1 MARPETELVQ
11 DSIDIE
17 RRPTFG
23 SANTVTPNTNTQDAP
38 GVTADHS
45 DPPSQE
51 NRSSKYF
58 GKEGSLRP
66 FRLLKEDVINL
77 KGRYLSDWQVFN
89 QQVVASAVYIFFTN
103 LLPGITFASDLYTL
117 TGKSWGTIE
126 VVFSTGLCGLIFSLF
141 SGQPL
146 TILGVTGPF
155 SVLAEN
161 VYELCDKHFHVEF
174 LPVMAW
180 TLIHAGWMHYL
191 LAIFNAH
198 DWTMQYVTHFSA
210 DIFSLLNSVIYF
222 HKAAM
227 ELKRTHARVS
237 LAAFLY
243 AILGAIGTCLL
254 AILLSTANSWKP
266 MFHRYVRL
274 GLTEYAAAISII
286 FWIGI
291 PYIGE
296 LASLDHIR
304 LEVQTS
310 FRPTNPDRTTF
321 FVRFWEAPI
330 EWVFLSMIP
339 GAIVTVLFY
348 FDHEISSI
356 ICTVERYGTKKPGGY
371 AWDVALLGTTT
382 IICGILGIPPA
393 NGLLPQA
400 PLHSES
406 LMHYVLE
413 SPPAEEGEQPEAPR
427 HVARTYE
434 QRYSHFIQAAL
445 ILVFVSPPLQ
455 KLLGLTQ
462 TSVLAGLF
470 LFMGYQSLSVNP
482 ILERIVNL
490 LTAPSDLPE
499 LPAGVSWLGIHM
511 YTITQIIMT
520 GVVFGV
526 TLTVAAPAFP
536 LIIIALVPIRLS
548 VMNRIWSRINLC
560 FVRLLLQNGFSVLI
574 VDRRLRVEAQ
584 QLMEQYP
591 FEGDNSKAELLFQ
604 ETDVTSWPQLTA
616 AWKTALEKFPK
627 VDIVVAGAG
636 LFEPPWYSF
645 WDAPKT
651 ETNKKTVS
659 QDDADADPGH
669 YRVLDV
675 NLVSP
680 IRLSQLAIGYWTKA
694 KHKGCLIHVGSI
706 AGYAAAITTPLYFAS
721 KHGLHGFVRSLGGLR
736 DKLDIRVACVAPGA
750 TATPMWSEDPTKEVM
765 LEQDT
770 ILISPEEV
778 AQGMWRLV
786 IDPELGDGTILEVTK
801 GATRVV
807 PLYNAPAPTGEGV
820 MVPGYADSVGEIYE
834 RLRDEGLDV

>member
-1 MARPETELVQ
+1 MAEPEPIQ
-11 DSIDIE
+11 DTINVE
-17 RRPTFG
+17 RTPTLG
-23 SANTVTPNTNTQDAP
+23 SRNTVTPNTQNAIDEDDA
-38 GVTADHS
+38 
-45 DPPSQE
+45 
-51 NRSSKYF
+51 SSPANGGGRASRYF
-58 GKEGSLRP
+58 ARGGKLRP

-77 KGRYLSDWQVFN
+77 KSRYLSDWQIFN

-126 VVFSTGLCGLIFSLF
+126 V
-141 SGQPL
+141 
-146 TILGVTGPF
+146 
-155 SVLAEN
+155 
-161 VYELCDKHFHVEF
+161 EF

-180 TLIHAGWMHYL
+180 SLIHAGWMHYL

-243 AILGAIGTCLL
+243 AVLGAVGTCLL

-266 MFHRYVRL
+266 MLHRYVRL

-286 FWIGI
+286 IWIGI

-321 FVRFWEAPI
+321 FVRFWEIPI

-382 IICGILGIPPA
+382 ILCGILGIPPA

-406 LMHYVLE
+406 LMHYVIE
-413 SPPAEEGEQPEAPR
+413 SPPVEEGEQPDSPR
-427 HVARTYE
+427 PVAKTYE
-434 QRYSHFIQAAL
+434 QRYSHFIQASL
-445 ILVFVSPPLQ
+445 ILIFVSPPLQ

-470 LFMGYQSLSVNP
+470 LFMGYQSLTVNP
-482 ILERIVNL
+482 ILERVVNL
-490 LTAPSDLPE
+490 LTPPSDLPA
-499 LPAGVSWLGIHM
+499 LPDNVSWFGIHM
-511 YTITQIIMT
+511 YTVTQIIMT
-520 GVVFGV
+520 GIVFGV

-536 LIIIALVPIRLS
+536 LIIIALVPVRLS
-548 VMNRIWSRINLC
+548 LMNRVWSR
-560 FVRLLLQNGFSVLI
+560 
-574 VDRRLRVEAQ
+574 
-584 QLMEQYP
+584 
-591 FEGDNSKAELLFQ
+591 
-604 ETDVTSWPQLTA
+604 ETL
-616 AWKTALEKFPK
+616 
-627 VDIVVAGAG
+627 
-636 LFEPPWYSF
+636 
-645 WDAPKT
+645 
-651 ETNKKTVS
+651 
-659 QDDADADPGH
+659 
-669 YRVLDV
+669 
-675 NLVSP
+675 
-680 IRLSQLAIGYWTKA
+680 
-694 KHKGCLIHVGSI
+694 
-706 AGYAAAITTPLYFAS
+706 
-721 KHGLHGFVRSLGGLR
+721 
-736 DKLDIRVACVAPGA
+736 
-750 TATPMWSEDPTKEVM
+750 
-765 LEQDT
+765 
-770 ILISPEEV
+770 
-778 AQGMWRLV
+778 RLV
-786 IDPELGDGTILEVTK
+786 DGWACREGKPEDSDSETMQVQGSGDEEKAGI
-801 GATRVV
+801 
-807 PLYNAPAPTGEGV
+807 
-820 MVPGYADSVGEIYE
+820 
-834 RLRDEGLDV
+834 